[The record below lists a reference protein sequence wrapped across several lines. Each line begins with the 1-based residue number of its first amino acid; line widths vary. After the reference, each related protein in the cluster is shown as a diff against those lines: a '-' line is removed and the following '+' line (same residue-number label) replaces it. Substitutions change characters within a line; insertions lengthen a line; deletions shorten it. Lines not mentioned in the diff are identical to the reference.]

1 MFLQLSEFTSRIVVM
16 DFAQCALGVIMFFI
30 FRHFSKIYIRRFLRS
45 WSRSWLAFAVYMFC
59 SSVNLAA
66 SASEG
71 TVVSIILGFMA
82 QLGCYSQ
89 IFLVLMGTYQLIN
102 ERPIKRK
109 THQQVIIACVL
120 LALVTVLAFNQNPD
134 AIAGRY
140 LLRIGTRTFIP
151 ACGFLFAG
159 IVVWY
164 HHKFTQG
171 FGKNLLAVAF
181 ILYSIDQ
188 FIYFSIVIANL
199 FSYRINVPEYF
210 GLIDLLLISLMGLG
224 KVMWLL
230 ENERHKLNNANKE
243 LDNFLYSTSHDLRS
257 PIASILG
264 ITFLG
269 KLELQEEKAR
279 EFMVLIEDRIKKLD
293 VGIASILSLARSKKF
308 GLKMEEIDFNLLLD
322 DTILDVKFNKG
333 ASAVS
338 LIYDRSAQNHFISDF
353 HQMKIILGNLI
364 SNAVKYHNLD
374 QPNPYIKVVFTKKE
388 GHLEIDIEDNGQ
400 GISAENLPKIF
411 DMFYRG
417 ADTKST
423 EGTGLGLYIVQEALN
438 KIKGHI
444 TVKSDLGKGSIFTLH
459 LENPEVD

>member
-1 MFLQLSEFTSRIVVM
+1 M
-16 DFAQCALGVIMFFI
+16 DLAQCVLGLVIFFI

-45 WSRSWLAFAVYMFC
+45 WSRSWMAFAVYMFC
-59 SSVNLAA
+59 SALLLLISPVEG
-66 SASEG
+66 SALY
-71 TVVSIILGFMA
+71 VILGFLS

-102 ERPIKRK
+102 EKPIKRK

-151 ACGFLFAG
+151 ACGFLFVG
-159 IVVWY
+159 MVVWY
-164 HHKFTQG
+164 HHKFTKG
-171 FGKNLLAVAF
+171 FGQKLLSIAF
-181 ILYSIDQ
+181 ILYSFDQ
-188 FIYFSIVIANL
+188 FIYFAIVIANL
-199 FSYRINVPEYF
+199 FGYRINVPEYF
-210 GLIDLLLISLMGLG
+210 GLIDLLLIALMGIG

-230 ENERHKLNNANKE
+230 ENERYKLNAANKE

-269 KLELQEEKAR
+269 KIELQEPRAR
-279 EFMVLIEDRIKKLD
+279 DFMGMIEERIKKLD
-293 VGIASILSLARSKKF
+293 IGIASILSLTRSKKF
-308 GLKMEEIDFNLLLD
+308 DLKLEEIDFNQLLD
-322 DTILDVKFNKG
+322 ETILDVKFNKG
-333 ASAVS
+333 ASAIS
-338 LIYDRSAQNHFISDF
+338 LVYERSTQNHFISDF

-374 QPNPYIKVVFTKKE
+374 QPNPIIKVVFTKKE
-388 GHLEIDIEDNGQ
+388 GHLEIDVEDNGQ
-400 GISAENLPKIF
+400 GISPENLPKIF
-411 DMFYRG
+411 DMYYR
-417 ADTKST
+417 ANKSA

-438 KIKGHI
+438 KIKGSI
-444 TVKSDLGKGSIFTLH
+444 SVKSEYGKGSTFTLH
-459 LENPEVD
+459 LESPEVD